1 MIKYLL
7 FAGVIVLLLSIAGCF
22 VVKKIEEAAVLK
34 NELQEVDEDE
44 VISKKELEI
53 ANRPDANAAALLK
66 RMRNRT

>member
-53 ANRPDANAAALLK
+53 ANRPDANAATLLK